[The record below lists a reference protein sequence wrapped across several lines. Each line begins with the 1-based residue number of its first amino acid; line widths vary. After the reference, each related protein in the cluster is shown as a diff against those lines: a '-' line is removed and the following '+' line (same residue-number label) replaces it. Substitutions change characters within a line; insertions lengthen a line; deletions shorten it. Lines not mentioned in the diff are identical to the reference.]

1 MSIELGKI
9 IQIIY
14 YMKKNSKIF
23 QNIEKYDISN
33 NGNAL
38 GKGNGGISKLTKD
51 VITRIDLT
59 RNAFIM
65 ALTGQING
73 DMWR

>member
-1 MSIELGKI
+1 
-9 IQIIY
+9 
-14 YMKKNSKIF
+14 MKKNSKIF
-23 QNIEKYDISN
+23 QNVEKYDISN

-38 GKGNGGISKLTKD
+38 GKGNGGISRLTKD

>member
-1 MSIELGKI
+1 
-9 IQIIY
+9 
-14 YMKKNSKIF
+14 MKKNSKIF

-65 ALTGQING
+65 A
-73 DMWR
+73 